1 MEVVSLIKIN
11 FFRYGLYVCTYI
23 GSMHTHSMMNRVDK
37 VPSFVPIQ
45 NTSVRLEIRYSW
57 IFREI
62 PNTFRALM
70 SRFGL
75 LANFRCSLLRLKCS
89 KLFGESR
96 YSLLCYIMTAKSSIA
111 LFWKKKLKIKKAI
124 QNIKHYFLL

>member
-1 MEVVSLIKIN
+1 MEVVPLIKIN
-11 FFRYGLYVCTYI
+11 CFRYGFYVCTYI
-23 GSMHTHSMMNRVDK
+23 ESMHTHSMMNRVDK

-45 NTSVRLEIRYSW
+45 NTSVRLEIRNSW

-62 PNTFRALM
+62 PNTFRALL

-75 LANFRCSLLRLKCS
+75 LANFRYSLLRSKCP

-111 LFWKKKLKIKKAI
+111 PFWKKTQDHLKIYKALFFSLKK
-124 QNIKHYFLL
+124 